1 MPKSYVDERYN
12 ELQLRVEVLESQLS
26 EERAYV
32 AELQSFLAKIGFF
45 SSRWTH
51 TAHILGI
58 SVVNSASYTNGLGTI
73 GNNSQEWII
82 PCQNLTNYSIMAL
95 VMGSVVDYYRPT
107 NGSTVCDMLT
117 SNNKHQWTNW
127 EYLQSSYW
135 WTPAYHANGH
145 LGGSSDGWP
154 QTYGGNRL
162 HLSFW
167 GSTAG
172 YLGGCCSTTYTQ
184 AVSIVP
190 SCAPTTDVWC
200 KAFDL
205 YWQ

>member
-1 MPKSYVDERYN
+1 M
-12 ELQLRVEVLESQLS
+12 
-26 EERAYV
+26 
-32 AELQSFLAKIGFF
+32 AELQSFLAKAGLQPFN
-45 SSRWTH
+45 STGWTH

-58 SVVNSASYTNGLGTI
+58 SVVNGASYTNGLGTI

-82 PCQNLTNYSIMAL
+82 PCHNLTNYSMMAL

-107 NGSTVCDMLT
+107 SGSSVCDMLT

-135 WTPAYHANGH
+135 WTPAYYSAH
-145 LGGSSDGWP
+145 LGGSSLGWP

-167 GSTAG
+167 GTTG
-172 YLGGCCSTTYTQ
+172 DVLGGCCSTTYTQ
-184 AVSIVP
+184 PHTIVP
-190 SCAPTTDVWC
+190 PCGTDNAWC